1 MARESHF
8 RIKNVAWRCNL
19 SEAPFAE
26 AESSEQRRAEGAAG
40 AAVQNLP
47 RFWVQPALFTF

>member
-8 RIKNVAWRCNL
+8 RIKNVAWRCSL

-47 RFWVQPALFTF
+47 RFWVQPTLFTF